1 MTVRKQKAHPSPS
14 PAPDTA
20 TPFFA
25 RFLENQHDDAAAP
38 AEFMTLKYPSDRD
51 EIDNFDS
58 PLHAGAAPLEAAP
71 SRMTLKYPSDRDE
84 IDWYAVPHGD
94 AEGAR

>member
-1 MTVRKQKAHPSPS
+1 MKGRKQKGQSVPP
-14 PAPDTA
+14 PDADTT

-25 RFLENQHDDAAAP
+25 RFLEDQHGDAEAKAP

-51 EIDNFDS
+51 EIDIYS
-58 PLHAGAAPLEAAP
+58 PTHADAAPAEAAP

-84 IDWYAVPHGD
+84 IDLYNV
-94 AEGAR
+94 